1 MNNFNQIKLILII
14 FFFILLSSVSK
25 SEVKI
30 AFVEM
35 DRVLKNSSVGK
46 SMIQQL
52 GKLDEDNKIYFDET
66 NTKLSLKKKKI
77 NSQKNI
83 LSEEEYKKKV
93 ITLNN
98 EFENFKKKG
107 NKKIEILKTKR
118 NTGMEKILNELN
130 SLLAEYSNKNELTL
144 IIDQKNIIIGRADLN
159 ITDEIIKLLDLKI
172 TKIKLN

>member
-1 MNNFNQIKLILII
+1 MNNFNQIKLTLII

-130 SLLAEYSNKNELTL
+130 SLLAEYSNKNELTF

>member
-1 MNNFNQIKLILII
+1 MNNFNQIKLTLII

-118 NTGMEKILNELN
+118 NTGMDKILNELN
-130 SLLAEYSNKNELTL
+130 SLLAEYSNKNELTF

>member
-1 MNNFNQIKLILII
+1 MNNFNQIKLTLII

>member
-1 MNNFNQIKLILII
+1 MNNFNQIKLTLII

-83 LSEEEYKKKV
+83 LTEEEYKKKV

>member
-66 NTKLSLKKKKI
+66 NKKLSLKKKKI

-83 LSEEEYKKKV
+83 LTEEEYKKKV

-107 NKKIEILKTKR
+107 KKKIEILKTKR
-118 NTGMEKILNELN
+118 NTGMDKILNELN
-130 SLLAEYSNKNELTL
+130 SLLAEYSNKNELTF

>member
-1 MNNFNQIKLILII
+1 MNNFNQIKLTLII

-107 NKKIEILKTKR
+107 KKKIEILKTKR
-118 NTGMEKILNELN
+118 NTGMDKILNELN